1 MATRSPDSKQKNLF
15 GASRRQLLF
24 AIAISS
30 LLVVMLIAA
39 LAVIRDT
46 SPRSAAV
53 KKTSSTPPA
62 ALTTAAD
69 YLAQGD
75 FDFDLGNYG
84 AAIASYSR
92 ALELKPDFA
101 EAYNNRAYAYM
112 TVKKYEQALPD
123 LDQAL
128 RLRPDYVNALMNR
141 GDIYNYYYQIDRA
154 RAIAD
159 YDRVLEL
166 DPDAPNYTSVCGHRM
181 LATHNGW
188 SPGIYVEILQHGI
201 KSGCPENINLQ

>member
-1 MATRSPDSKQKNLF
+1 MATRSPDNQQKNLF

-46 SPRSAAV
+46 SPRPAAV

-75 FDFDLGNYG
+75 YDFDLGNYDS
-84 AAIASYSR
+84 AIASYSR

-112 TVKKYEQALPD
+112 MVKKYEQALPD

-141 GDIYNYYYQIDRA
+141 GDIHNYYYQIDRA

-166 DPDAPNYTSVCGHRM
+166 DPDAPNHTSVCGHRM
-181 LATHNGW
+181 LAIHNGW
-188 SPGIYVEILQHGI
+188 SPTIYVEILQHGVN
-201 KSGCPENINLQ
+201 SGCEEAVTLQ